1 MKRLLSL
8 TFGLLFLSLLISAQK
23 EGLKSINKSDLKA
36 LMTFFASDE
45 LEGRETGS
53 RGNNAAA
60 LYLKTNLMRIGLQ
73 PIPGAGDYYQ
83 MIPLRSSQ
91 LMPGG
96 NSLKIINEN
105 GESNYSTDSL
115 VFLSEPSKSLD
126 VSGNLVF
133 AGYGMEDKESG
144 YSDLKDVDIKD
155 KFILI
160 MTSSARNNDSIEF
173 DAIFNM
179 PYEEPKLRSLFKY
192 GPKNILYVY
201 NPENKFTDPYV
212 SGLANMAVRPGRKMV
227 SINNKQAPLRED
239 QVLFITQQTA
249 DMLLQPT
256 GYNLKQMSDKMIS
269 SGKPVSVE
277 VKGITSSLTINVE
290 SSEFSSPN
298 VIGIIEGS
306 DPVLKNE
313 CIIYTA
319 HFDHEGPDMQ
329 GEILNGADDNASG
342 SMALLEVA
350 EAFMKLKRKP
360 LRTIIFAW
368 VNGEEEGLLGSR
380 YYTDNPVISMEK
392 TLLDI
397 NLDMIGR
404 SKLPSDTT
412 EVMGFDIT
420 VTQPGEVL
428 TYYDHESAELDKML
442 KNAEKQSD
450 IKVIDMGKKL
460 SRGSSDQA
468 SFIAKNVPA
477 YLFISGVHS
486 DLHTSRDD
494 VDKIDF
500 DKMEKVSKMVFLLG
514 YQVAN
519 KRERIKLNNP
529 E

>member
-8 TFGLLFLSLLISAQK
+8 TFGLLFLSLVVSAQK
-23 EGLKSINKSDLKA
+23 EGLKSINKNDLKA

-73 PIPGAGDYYQ
+73 PVPETGNYYQ
-83 MIPLRSSQ
+83 MVPLRSSR
-91 LMPGG
+91 LMPEG
-96 NSLKIINEN
+96 NILKIMDEN
-105 GESNYSTDSL
+105 GESIYSTDSL

-133 AGYGMEDKESG
+133 AGYGLKDKESG
-144 YSDLKDVDIKD
+144 YNDLKDVDIKD

-160 MTSSARNNDSIEF
+160 MTGPVRNNDSIELN
-173 DAIFNM
+173 AIFNM
-179 PYEEPKLRSLFKY
+179 PYEEPKLMSLIEY

-201 NPENKFTDPYV
+201 DPENKYTDPYA
-212 SGLANMAVRPGRKMV
+212 SGLANMAVRPGRKIV
-227 SINNKQAPLRED
+227 SINKN
-239 QVLFITQQTA
+239 QVPSKDEQVFFITQHAA
-249 DMLLQPT
+249 DMLLKPT

-277 VKGITSSLTINVE
+277 VKDITTSLTINVE

-319 HFDHEGPDMQ
+319 HFDHMGPDMQ

-350 EAFMKLKRKP
+350 EAFMKLKKKP

-368 VNGEEEGLLGSR
+368 VTGEEEGLLGSH
-380 YYTDNPVISMEK
+380 YYADNPVISMEK

-428 TYYDHESAELDKML
+428 TYTALESAELDKML
-442 KNAEKQSD
+442 KNAEERSG
-450 IKVIDMGKKL
+450 IKVIDKGKYL
-460 SRGSSDQA
+460 PRGSSDQA

-494 VDKIDF
+494 VDRIDF
-500 DKMEKVSKMVFLLG
+500 DKMEKVSRMVFLLG

-519 KRERIKLNNP
+519 QRERIKLNNP